1 MYNLL
6 VSSSEDAW
14 NGDPWQIEVKC
25 CVRVYTDKEITQK
38 LGEIDTSAVADLKR
52 LPCILAYE
60 APNKIDPHFG
70 ILSNIIKL
78 YNEVK
83 IEYKLQPLAPF
94 LTSQELSAI
103 AFDLDI
109 ESGD

>member
-1 MYNLL
+1 MDNLL

-25 CVRVYTDKEITQK
+25 CVHVYTDKEITQK
-38 LGEIDTSAVADLKR
+38 LGELDTSAVADLKR

-60 APNKIDPHFG
+60 AANKIDPHFG
-70 ILSNIIKL
+70 ILRNIIKRQG
-78 YNEVK
+78 EVK
-83 IEYKLQPLAPF
+83 VQYELQPLTPF
-94 LTSQELSAI
+94 LTAEELSAI

-109 ESGD
+109 SK